1 MSEKQPIREKNNGTP
16 TLRDSLAL
24 QTYEFANLGE
34 QGEQAVDRFISGE
47 SLELDLPNP
56 GMGEYAIDMHIRNL
70 EKALKPYE
78 QSGSFSTEYRLAEA
92 YYLKSAVRLSH
103 STPSQAQIDQFQVIN
118 KELYGEIDK
127 DLADAVYAK
136 IWSQLEK
143 SKGGRTEKLYKE
155 LEDGFVFTA
164 NDSTTLDVPG
174 LPKPEGGEKI
184 LPKLDT
190 ELKEHLKILLDSE
203 FEPAKKV
210 IDEYTQTNGEEV
222 SADKIGDLFRA
233 AIESMGIEVDVVEDE
248 EASNLSWSSAKNA
261 VVVGLKRKPISGSK
275 NILGLFVHEVGVH
288 GRRSQNGSKLKDIAL
303 TNGLFTDFDAEAGEG
318 PSYLT
323 FEEGL
328 ATTLQNIVT
337 DKTED
342 WGMPSLANYLTA
354 ALASKGYTSRQILE
368 IVGRVRTIFSEK
380 DNESTALEEPTLKAK
395 KAATKNI
402 VRIFRGTPSGKAYK
416 TSEGVTLHYAK
427 DTAYLSGRIKVIE
440 YLNSIQSE
448 IAENWDSLFAGKY
461 DPTNQHQKQYV
472 QNAMDSI
479 G

>member
-1 MSEKQPIREKNNGTP
+1 MSEKQSIREENREIP
-16 TLRDSLAL
+16 TLGDSLAL
-24 QTYEFANLGE
+24 QTYEYANLGE

-47 SLELDLPNP
+47 SIELDLPNP
-56 GMGEYAIDMHIRNL
+56 GLDEHAIDIHIRNL
-70 EKALKPYE
+70 ENALKPDD
-78 QSGSFSTEYRLAEA
+78 QGGSFSTEYRLAEA
-92 YYLKSAVRLSH
+92 YYLKSAARLSQGI
-103 STPSQAQIDQFQVIN
+103 PSQAQIDQFQVIN
-118 KELYGEIDK
+118 KELYGEIDH

-143 SKGGRTEKLYKE
+143 SKGNHTQKLFKE
-155 LEDGFVFTA
+155 LEDGFVFKA
-164 NDSTTLDVPG
+164 NDGTTLEVPG
-174 LPKPEGGEKI
+174 LPRPDSDEKI

-190 ELKEHLKILLDSE
+190 ELKEHLKKLLDSE
-203 FEPAKKV
+203 FEPAKRV
-210 IDEYTQTNGEEV
+210 IDEYIQTNGEEV
-222 SADKIGDLFRA
+222 SADKISDLFRA
-233 AIESMGIEVDVVEDE
+233 AIESMGIDVDVIEDK

-288 GRRSQNGSKLKDIAL
+288 GRRSQNGSKLNDSAL
-303 TNGLFTDFDAEAGEG
+303 TNGLFTDFEAKAGESA
-318 PSYLT
+318 SYLT

-328 ATTLQNIVT
+328 ATTLQNIVA
-337 DKTED
+337 DKSED

-354 ALASKGYTSRQILE
+354 ALASKGYTPRQILE
-368 IVGRVRTIFSEK
+368 IASRVRTIFSEK
-380 DNESTALEEPTLKAK
+380 DDGTNTLEKPTLKSK

-448 IAENWDSLFAGKY
+448 IADNWDYLFVGKY
-461 DPTNQHQKQYV
+461 DPTNRHQKQYV
-472 QNAMDSI
+472 QKAIDGI